1 MMATTTA
8 RIGDR
13 LLADITRC
21 RVLLGRLLAWRA
33 REDGAV
39 AAEYALILGLVAV
52 VIVVAVGAFGTA
64 VVSLFERTNDSIP

>member
-1 MMATTTA
+1 MVATKAA

-21 RVLLGRLLAWRA
+21 QVLLGRLLAWRA

-52 VIVVAVGAFGTA
+52 VIVVAVAAFGTA
-64 VVSLFERTNDSIP
+64 VVSLFQRTNDTFP

>member
-1 MMATTTA
+1 MA

-13 LLADITRC
+13 SLADLTRC
-21 RVLLGRLLAWRA
+21 QVSLGRVLLWGEP
-33 REDGAV
+33 REGGAV

-52 VIVVAVGAFGTA
+52 VIVVAVGLFGTA